1 MSFLDD
7 LKKSLS
13 GAADYT
19 AKKTTEV
26 TGVAKIRLDIR
37 SANSRLAKCY
47 EKIGRAYYKNV
58 KEADEGQLAVMEATV
73 KEADAIKEE
82 IAALRNQLAKLQAC
96 VICPACGAQ
105 VSDKSVFCP
114 LCGMKLPKE
123 EEKPAETEEPQT
135 ETPAAE
141 TEPAEE
147 VQAEEVQ
154 AEETESGEQ
163 KENL

>member
-26 TGVAKIRLDIR
+26 TGTAKIRLDIR

-47 EKIGRAYYKNV
+47 EKIGRAYYMNA
-58 KEADEGQLAVMEATV
+58 KEAAEEQIAAMEAGV
-73 KEADAIKEE
+73 QEADAVKEE
-82 IAALRNQLAKLQAC
+82 IAALRLQLAKLQAC

-114 LCGMKLPKE
+114 LCGVKLPKE
-123 EEKPAETEEPQT
+123 EEAAAVSEEESVSETAE
-135 ETPAAE
+135 AAE
-141 TEPAEE
+141 EAQADESASE
-147 VQAEEVQ
+147 VKS
-154 AEETESGEQ
+154 ETV
-163 KENL
+163 

>member
-1 MSFLDD
+1 MAFLDD

-37 SANSRLAKCY
+37 TANSRLAKCY
-47 EKIGRAYYKNV
+47 EKIGRAYYKNL
-58 KEADEGQLAVMEATV
+58 KEAAEDQSEVIEAAV

-82 IAALRNQLAKLQAC
+82 IAALRLQLAKLQAC

-105 VSDKSVFCP
+105 ISDKSVFCP
-114 LCGMKLPKE
+114 LCGIKLPKE
-123 EEKPAETEEPQT
+123 ETPAETAEEESVEKVPAETES
-135 ETPAAE
+135 A
-141 TEPAEE
+141 PAESE
-147 VQAEEVQ
+147 DAP
-154 AEETESGEQ
+154 AEETESAEEEQ
-163 KENL
+163 K